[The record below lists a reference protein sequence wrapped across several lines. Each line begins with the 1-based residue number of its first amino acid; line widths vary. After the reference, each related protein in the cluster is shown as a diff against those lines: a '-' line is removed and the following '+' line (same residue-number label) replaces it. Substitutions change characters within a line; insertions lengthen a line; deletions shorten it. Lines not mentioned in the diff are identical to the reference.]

1 MVIEKEAV
9 LAVAEEIF
17 GQGGRFGGST
27 RDFGLEGGYF
37 SGGRGDFGRGG

>member
-1 MVIEKEAV
+1 LLLNINILQLLVVIEEEAV

-27 RDFGLEGGYF
+27 WPRRRLF
-37 SGGRGDFGRGG
+37 